1 MAVVSLLFWMLCHL
15 FYSASLIVIS
25 SCGQLVNRY
34 NDKDLVVE
42 VVFKI
47 DKDTYELS
55 RGYKPATFSLTKN
68 GQSLE
73 VLSAKKLNQEEIDKI
88 LGINYILFK
97 NIVAVASTYNKPF
110 LSLSAGERRT
120 LVETIFNIYVIAL
133 MLKEVKRRNV
143 VNKTQQKINLTTLD
157 GLNANK
163 IEAEK
168 YVTDTSR
175 LLEDFNT
182 SKALDIAKYTA
193 ILTEQQSIV
202 DKAEHN
208 ISIADNKSA
217 ELADIIDETDALSH
231 LLKCKQS
238 HETALEQLKKL
249 EKELSEISSLE
260 FCPTCHKEITA
271 EEKKRLEF
279 EIEEQMDYYGPIAID
294 YKEIE
299 DAEIKLEE
307 IRKNKK
313 LYDLI
318 QLKRQGEV
326 NKINVAKNSIANA
339 EENLSN
345 TNNRQFAIDVDSYKE
360 KLEQLKSRIDSTSNE
375 IDNLDKKLKLDETL
389 IEILGDDGL
398 KTYFFK
404 QLLPQLNSHVNDYLT
419 KFGLEI
425 SLEFDDNLEAK
436 IQQGKYI
443 CEYMGFSTGERARID
458 MAILLSF
465 FDISRN
471 ISNWSCN
478 ILFVDELFDGGVDT
492 NGIEQFISTMYNIVN
507 EKTEGQL
514 GIYIISHKLSNLEID
529 WNTVI
534 EINKT
539 NRFSELKV
547 TK

>member
-1 MAVVSLLFWMLCHL
+1 MYYSVSR
-15 FYSASLIVIS
+15 IVILNY
-25 SCGQLVNRY
+25 GQLVNRY

-42 VVFKI
+42 VTFNI
-47 DKDTYELS
+47 DKDSYELV

-73 VLSAKKLNQEEIDKI
+73 VLSAKKLNQEEIDKL

-143 VNKTQQKINLTTLD
+143 VNKTQQKINLATLD

-168 YVTDTSR
+168 YVTDTSK
-175 LLEDFNT
+175 LLEEFNIT
-182 SKALDIAKYTA
+182 KAQDIAKYTA
-193 ILTEQQSIV
+193 ILTEQRAII

-208 ISIADNKSA
+208 ISIADAKSA
-217 ELADIIDETDALSH
+217 ELVNSIDET
-231 LLKCKQS
+231 
-238 HETALEQLKKL
+238 TALEHLLQCKQAQSNATNQLNDL
-249 EKELSEISSLE
+249 IKELNGISELK
-260 FCPTCHKEITA
+260 FCPTCHKEITD
-271 EEKKRLEF
+271 EEKAKLEF
-279 EIEEQMDYYGPIAID
+279 EITEQMEYYGPIAHS

-299 DAEIKLEE
+299 AAEQVLDE
-307 IRKNKK
+307 IRKNRK

-318 QLKRQGEV
+318 QVKKQGEV
-326 NKINVAKNSIANA
+326 NKISVAKNSLTNA
-339 EENLSN
+339 EENLAN
-345 TNNRQFAIDVDSYKE
+345 ANNRQFAIDVESYKQ
-360 KLEQLKSRIDSTSNE
+360 KLEQLCDRIQTTSND
-375 IDNLDKKLKLDETL
+375 IDTLDKKLKLDETL

-404 QLLPQLNSHVNDYLT
+404 QLLPQLNKHVNDYLT

-425 SLEFDDNLEAK
+425 SLEFDDNLEAT

-458 MAILLSF
+458 MAILLAF

-478 ILFVDELFDGGVDT
+478 VLFVDELFDGGVDT

-507 EKTEGQL
+507 EKIEGQL

-529 WNTVI
+529 WNSVI
-534 EINKT
+534 NINKT

>member
-1 MAVVSLLFWMLCHL
+1 MYYLVSRIEILNF
-15 FYSASLIVIS
+15 
-25 SCGQLVNRY
+25 GQLVNRY

-42 VVFKI
+42 VTFKI
-47 DKDTYELS
+47 DKDVYELS
-55 RGYKPATFSLTKN
+55 RGYKPTTFSMTKN
-68 GQSLE
+68 GQLLE

-157 GLNANK
+157 GLNSTK
-163 IEAEK
+163 VEAER
-168 YVTDTSR
+168 YVNDTSK
-175 LLEDFNT
+175 LLADFNLT
-182 SKALDIAKYTA
+182 KAQDIAKYTA
-193 ILTEQQSIV
+193 ILTEQQEIL

-208 ISIADNKSA
+208 IAIADKKSN
-217 ELADIIDETDALSH
+217 ELANNIDEAEAFSN

-238 HETALEQLKKL
+238 YDEANKMLKSL
-249 EKELSEISSLE
+249 EKELAELNE
-260 FCPTCHKEITA
+260 MTECPTCHKILTDDERNKLAANITEQMNYYNPIA
-271 EEKKRLEF
+271 SSRN
-279 EIEEQMDYYGPIAID
+279 EIEN
-294 YKEIE
+294 
-299 DAEIKLEE
+299 AESELET

-318 QLKRQGEV
+318 QQKRQGEV
-326 NKINVAKNSIANA
+326 NKISVAKTTINSAKENLDNA
-339 EENLSN
+339 EK
-345 TNNRQFAIDVDSYKE
+345 RQFMIDVDSYKT
-360 KLEQLKSRIDSTSNE
+360 KLTQLEDRIINTNNE
-375 IDNLDKKLKLDETL
+375 IANLDKKLKLDETL

-425 SLEFDDNLEAK
+425 TLEFDDNLEAT

-458 MAILLSF
+458 MAILLAF
-465 FDISRN
+465 FDVSRN

-534 EINKT
+534 NINKT
-539 NRFSELKV
+539 NRFSELQV